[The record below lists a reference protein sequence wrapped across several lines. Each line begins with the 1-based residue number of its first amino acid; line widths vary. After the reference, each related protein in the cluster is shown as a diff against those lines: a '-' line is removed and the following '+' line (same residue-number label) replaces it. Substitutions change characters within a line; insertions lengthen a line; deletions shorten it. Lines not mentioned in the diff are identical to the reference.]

1 MHRSR
6 GRVAPRTPH
15 GGRSVGRTRPDA
27 PLTADTDEGFRPT
40 PPPPWMRWLPFLCV
54 ALVLLLEVT
63 LHKEWAVSFFLIALP
78 AIAAYAYGPAVV
90 AALTVLAVLLEGTL
104 AAIFHHLGENH
115 HVTADIATVLVGI
128 IATAL
133 AAHRRSQE
141 RHLVCADSVTEALMR
156 ALLRPVPHQVG
167 NVLAASLYQPSEAG
181 TMVGGDLF
189 DIRATRTGERAIIG
203 DVRGKGLPAVRTVA
217 AILGSFRE
225 AAYEARDLP
234 AVAARLERGLVRE
247 SEEIRDDELFAT
259 AVLIEYDS
267 RAHRVTVTNHGHVE
281 PVLISRGRVR
291 TLEGPPALPIG
302 LNALTTAD
310 GPVACT
316 HRFTR
321 GDVLLLVTDGLV
333 EARDTDG
340 DFYPLVERLRHR
352 FEGRPAPGP
361 ADVVDFL
368 NTDLPRHTRT
378 LHDDVALVQ
387 VVGAGREAVW
397 HSACHDR

>member
-1 MHRSR
+1 MR
-6 GRVAPRTPH
+6 G
-15 GGRSVGRTRPDA
+15 TRPDT
-27 PLTADTDEGFRPT
+27 PPTAAADDGFRPAA
-40 PPPPWMRWLPFLCV
+40 PPAWTRWLPFLYT
-54 ALVLLLEVT
+54 ALVLLLEAA

-78 AIAAYAYGPAVV
+78 AIAAYAFGPAAV
-90 AALTVLAVLLEGTL
+90 AAFTALAILLEGSL
-104 AAIFHHLGENH
+104 AATAHHLGETH
-115 HVTADIATVLVGI
+115 HVTADIATAVVGI
-128 IATAL
+128 LATAL

-141 RHLVCADSVTEALMR
+141 RHLVHANSVAEALMR

-167 NVLAASLYQPSEAG
+167 NVLAACLYRPSEAG

-189 DIRATRTGERAIIG
+189 DIRATRAGERAIIG

-217 AILGSFRE
+217 ALLGSFRD
-225 AAYEARDLP
+225 AAYEAHDLP

-247 SEEIRDDELFAT
+247 AEETRDAELFAT

-267 RAHRVTVTNHGHVE
+267 LAHQVTVANHGHVE

-291 TLEGPPALPIG
+291 TLDGPPALPLG
-302 LNALTTAD
+302 LGRLAAPHAPDGQDRPDGPD
-310 GPVACT
+310 GPVART
-316 HRFTR
+316 HPFTR

-333 EARDTDG
+333 EARDTGG

-378 LHDDVALVQ
+378 LHDDVAMLAIAPHAP
-387 VVGAGREAVW
+387 G
-397 HSACHDR
+397 

>member
-1 MHRSR
+1 M
-6 GRVAPRTPH
+6 
-15 GGRSVGRTRPDA
+15 
-27 PLTADTDEGFRPT
+27 
-40 PPPPWMRWLPFLCV
+40 
-54 ALVLLLEVT
+54 
-63 LHKEWAVSFFLIALP
+63 
-78 AIAAYAYGPAVV
+78 
-90 AALTVLAVLLEGTL
+90 
-104 AAIFHHLGENH
+104 
-115 HVTADIATVLVGI
+115 
-128 IATAL
+128 
-133 AAHRRSQE
+133 
-141 RHLVCADSVTEALMR
+141 
-156 ALLRPVPHQVG
+156 
-167 NVLAASLYQPSEAG
+167 
-181 TMVGGDLF
+181 
-189 DIRATRTGERAIIG
+189 
-203 DVRGKGLPAVRTVA
+203 
-217 AILGSFRE
+217 
-225 AAYEARDLP
+225 
-234 AVAARLERGLVRE
+234 
-247 SEEIRDDELFAT
+247 
-259 AVLIEYDS
+259 LIEYDS

-378 LHDDVALVQ
+378 LHDDVAML
-387 VVGAGREAVW
+387 AIAPHHRT
-397 HSACHDR
+397 

>member
-1 MHRSR
+1 MR
-6 GRVAPRTPH
+6 G
-15 GGRSVGRTRPDA
+15 TRPDA
-27 PLTADTDEGFRPT
+27 PLTAADEAFRPAA
-40 PPPPWMRWLPFLCV
+40 PPAWMRWLPFVYL
-54 ALVLLLEVT
+54 AFVLLLEVVQQQ
-63 LHKEWAVSFFLIALP
+63 EWAVSFFLIALP
-78 AIAAYAYGPAVV
+78 AIAAYAFGPLAV
-90 AALTVLAVLLEGTL
+90 AAFTVLAILLEGSL
-104 AAIFHHLGENH
+104 AAISHHLGETH
-115 HVTADIATVLVGI
+115 HVTADIATAVVGI
-128 IATAL
+128 LATAL

-141 RHLVCADSVTEALMR
+141 RHLVHANSVAEALMR

-167 NVLAASLYQPSEAG
+167 NVLAACLYRPSEAG

-189 DIRATRTGERAIIG
+189 DIRATRAGERAIIG
-203 DVRGKGLPAVRTVA
+203 DVRSKGLPAVRTVA

-225 AAYEARDLP
+225 AAYEAHDLP

-247 SEEIRDDELFAT
+247 AEEIRDAELFAT

-267 RAHRVTVTNHGHVE
+267 LAHRVTVTNHGHVE
-281 PVLISRGRVR
+281 PVLISRGEVR
-291 TLEGPPALPIG
+291 TLGGPPALPLG
-302 LNALTTAD
+302 LGQLAQTD
-310 GPVACT
+310 GPLPCS

-333 EARDTDG
+333 EARDTGG

-378 LHDDVALVQ
+378 LHDDVAML
-387 VVGAGREAVW
+387 AIAP
-397 HSACHDR
+397 HSHT

>member
-6 GRVAPRTPH
+6 GRVAPRTPP
-15 GGRSVGRTRPDA
+15 GGGGRTRPDA

-40 PPPPWMRWLPFLCV
+40 PPPRWMRWLPFLYV
-54 ALVLLLEVT
+54 ALVLLLEIA
-63 LHKEWAVSFFLIALP
+63 LREEWAVSFFLIALP

-90 AALTVLAVLLEGTL
+90 AALTVLAILLEGLL
-104 AAIFHHLGENH
+104 ASITHHLGETH
-115 HVTADIATVLVGI
+115 HVTADIATALVGI
-128 IATAL
+128 LATAL
-133 AAHRRSQE
+133 AAHRRRQE
-141 RHLVCADSVTEALMR
+141 RHLVHADSVAEALMR

-167 NVLAASLYQPSEAG
+167 NVLAACLYRPSEAG

-189 DIRATRTGERAIIG
+189 DIRATRAGERAIIG

-217 AILGSFRE
+217 TILGSFRE
-225 AAYEARDLP
+225 AAHEARDLP

-247 SEEIRDDELFAT
+247 AEEIHDDELFAT

-267 RAHRVTVTNHGHVE
+267 RTDRVTVTNHGHVE

-291 TLEGPPALPIG
+291 TLQGPPALPIG
-302 LNALTTAD
+302 LGALIRTD
-310 GPVACT
+310 GPVVCT
-316 HRFTR
+316 HRFTH

-361 ADVVDFL
+361 AEVVDFL
-368 NTDLPRHTRT
+368 NTDLPRHART
-378 LHDDVALVQ
+378 LHDDVAML
-387 VVGAGREAVW
+387 AIAPHR
-397 HSACHDR
+397 RT